1 MAKYTF
7 LLNGGRTF
15 YRTEHILGYKSRVSK
30 FKKTEIVS
38 GIFSKHN
45 TMTLELTYR
54 KKKKKKTVKNKTH
67 MEASVQFSHSV
78 LSLCDL
84 MDCSMTSFPVHH
96 QLLELNQT
104 HVH

>member
-67 MEASVQFSHSV
+67 MEA
-78 LSLCDL
+78 
-84 MDCSMTSFPVHH
+84 
-96 QLLELNQT
+96 
-104 HVH
+104 